1 MSKNFNKELED
12 VKTELKNQDIDKALE
27 QGDDFKGDRVGSTP
41 EDIDALIN
49 GENAIE
55 EKEGSEKE
63 ETRFKLK
70 DPIGEVSELVFD
82 FEKLKAND
90 FLRAELIFKTKIK
103 KPNEYIPQP
112 STDNRFCVLIAA
124 ILTGKNYAFF
134 TNLSGRDYSRLASK
148 VMTLLLAD

>member
-1 MSKNFNKELED
+1 MSKIFNKELENA
-12 VKTELKNQDIDKALE
+12 KIELKNQDVDKALG
-27 QGDDFKGDRVGSTP
+27 QGDDFKGDGTGVLP
-41 EDIDALIN
+41 EDIDALLS
-49 GENAIE
+49 GENAVE
-55 EKEGSEKE
+55 EKEENEKE

-70 DPIGEVSELVFD
+70 DPVGDISELVFD

-148 VMTLLLAD
+148 VMALLLAD

>member
-1 MSKNFNKELED
+1 MSKIFNKELENA
-12 VKTELKNQDIDKALE
+12 KIELKNQDVDKALG
-27 QGDDFKGDRVGSTP
+27 QGDDFKGDGTGVLP
-41 EDIDALIN
+41 EDIDALLN
-49 GENAIE
+49 GENAVE
-55 EKEGSEKE
+55 EKEENEKE

-70 DPIGEVSELVFD
+70 DPVGDISELVFD

-148 VMTLLLAD
+148 VMALLLAD

>member
-1 MSKNFNKELED
+1 MSKIFNKELENA
-12 VKTELKNQDIDKALE
+12 KIELKNQDVDKALG
-27 QGDDFKGDRVGSTP
+27 QGDDFKGDGTGVLP
-41 EDIDALIN
+41 EDIDALLS
-49 GENAIE
+49 GENAVE
-55 EKEGSEKE
+55 EKEENEKE

-70 DPIGEVSELVFD
+70 NPVGDISELVFD

-148 VMTLLLAD
+148 VMALLLAD

>member
-1 MSKNFNKELED
+1 MSKIFNKELENA
-12 VKTELKNQDIDKALE
+12 KTELKNQDVDKALG
-27 QGDDFKGDRVGSTP
+27 QGGEFKGDNTGATP
-41 EDIDALIN
+41 EDIDAILN
-49 GENAIE
+49 GESAVE
-55 EKEGSEKE
+55 EKEENEKE

-70 DPIGEVSELVFD
+70 DPVGEVRELVFD

>member
-1 MSKNFNKELED
+1 MSKIFNKELENA
-12 VKTELKNQDIDKALE
+12 KIELKNQDVDKALGE
-27 QGDDFKGDRVGSTP
+27 GEGFNGDGSSTNP
-41 EDIDALIN
+41 EDIDAILN
-49 GENAIE
+49 GENIVE
-55 EKEGSEKE
+55 EKEEGEKE

-70 DPIGEVSELVFD
+70 DPIGEIKELVFD

-134 TNLSGRDYSRLASK
+134 TNLSGRDYSRLASR